1 MRAIIYSELAVKSAM
16 LPSLRYRRNWLSFE
30 MLLVNALSRFSGF
43 YYDDSGLA
51 NVTFLIKILSEN
63 VVIKTNG

>member
-1 MRAIIYSELAVKSAM
+1 
-16 LPSLRYRRNWLSFE
+16 
-30 MLLVNALSRFSGF
+30 MLLVNAPSRFSGF

-63 VVIKTNG
+63 VVIKTNGWAKIKQSNVWYDKWNLLDRVVR